1 MVDLYGNSLLSL
13 VYDVHLIVIQQGKKV
28 CKTTG
33 FRRLLIQSLLNQLKG
48 RKEGFSSIMA
58 TLVSYCKEMLIL
70 PSSDLGTIS

>member
-33 FRRLLIQSLLNQLKG
+33 FRRLPIQSLLNQLKG
-48 RKEGFSSIMA
+48 RNEGFSSRS
-58 TLVSYCKEMLIL
+58 TTFG
-70 PSSDLGTIS
+70 GTGFKASEVT